1 MDSDS
6 EWLRRALLERGH
18 FEAAA
23 VLASDIELQRAE
35 EEEEEEEEDEDDV
48 IDLAAARGSWPG
60 SSSNLEPPGGRSIT
74 ERLGCVHPPTTWRK
88 DAVRNPSV
96 YTGRRA

>member
-23 VLASDIELQRAE
+23 VLASDIEKQRAE
-35 EEEEEEEEDEDDV
+35 EEEDEDGV
-48 IDLAAARGSWPG
+48 IYLAAARSRQSVGDD
-60 SSSNLEPPGGRSIT
+60 LD
-74 ERLGCVHPPTTWRK
+74 
-88 DAVRNPSV
+88 DA
-96 YTGRRA
+96 A

>member
-35 EEEEEEEEDEDDV
+35 EEEDEGDV